1 MGPMEVCQHITNNF
15 AVSAA
20 TYTDDENGY
29 QFHIKVDNSVQFSSF
44 YAYVG
49 GDIQEAIDDITAVL
63 IKMRLELDEA
73 PVAPQ
78 SYGLSPLGESQRLED
93 IRLNSYD
100 GEAIRLAFDWKI
112 GPRHDSELFQ
122 STYSQADPE
131 SDPEKEKGGPTLDEE
146 FPVQPNGFR
155 FL

>member
-29 QFHIKVDNSVQFSSF
+29 LFHIQVDGAIQFSSF
-44 YAYVG
+44 YAYG
-49 GDIQEAIDDITAVL
+49 KEDLQGAIDDVTSVL
-63 IKMRLELDEA
+63 IKMGLGFK
-73 PVAPQ
+73 VAD
-78 SYGLSPLGESQRLED
+78 GL
-93 IRLNSYD
+93 I
-100 GEAIRLAFDWKI
+100 AK
-112 GPRHDSELFQ
+112 
-122 STYSQADPE
+122 
-131 SDPEKEKGGPTLDEE
+131 EKEGPTLDEE

>member
-29 QFHIKVDNSVQFSSF
+29 QFHIQVDSAIQFSSF
-44 YAYVG
+44 YAYG
-49 GDIQEAIDDITAVL
+49 KEDLQGAIDDVTSVL

-78 SYGLSPLGESQRLED
+78 SYGLSPLGESQRLD
-93 IRLNSYD
+93 
-100 GEAIRLAFDWKI
+100 
-112 GPRHDSELFQ
+112 
-122 STYSQADPE
+122 
-131 SDPEKEKGGPTLDEE
+131 EKEKTLDEE

-155 FL
+155 WL